1 MTPPPLISIACI
13 FISSGRHTDRPTDR
27 GWVRVEV
34 EVEMKR
40 EDGGKRE
47 HRYITGDT
55 HSHTPIYT
63 YIYTGETRPPA
74 RPEGLIIQENRATQT
89 TFSLVQSCEFH
100 LLSHTDVL

>member
-1 MTPPPLISIACI
+1 MCSVSANGAEMTPPPLISIACI

-34 EVEMKR
+34 EMKR
-40 EDGGKRE
+40 EDGGN
-47 HRYITGDT
+47 TGILQVT
-55 HSHTPIYT
+55 HTHTPIYT

-89 TFSLVQSCEFH
+89 TFSLVQSC
-100 LLSHTDVL
+100 D

>member
-40 EDGGKRE
+40 EDGGN
-47 HRYITGDT
+47 TGILQVT
-55 HSHTPIYT
+55 HTHTPIYT

>member
-1 MTPPPLISIACI
+1 MCSVTANGAEMTPPPLISIACI

-55 HSHTPIYT
+55 HTHTHLYIHTYT
-63 YIYTGETRPPA
+63 QEKQDPLP
-74 RPEGLIIQENRATQT
+74 GLR
-89 TFSLVQSCEFH
+89 V
-100 LLSHTDVL
+100 